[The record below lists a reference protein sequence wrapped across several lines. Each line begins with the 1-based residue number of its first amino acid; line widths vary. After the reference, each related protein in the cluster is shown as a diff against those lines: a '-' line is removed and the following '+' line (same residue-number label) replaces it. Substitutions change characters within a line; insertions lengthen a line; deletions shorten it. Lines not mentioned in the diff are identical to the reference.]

1 MAGVDRKTQA
11 ANARATKKAVSNL
24 AQVLGSIGVGGKHG
38 LADVG
43 VVAVNRIKRKLSTP
57 GQGRMYRRPGASGPR
72 AVLHRASAPGD
83 PPAPDTGLYRA
94 SWSWR
99 TGEDNRGPYVE
110 IGTNQ
115 KRGPWFEFGTRR
127 MAPRP
132 HLRPVINELR
142 AEITALIKA
151 GIVEEQ
157 TATVRRMP
165 KEIA

>member
-1 MAGVDRKTQA
+1 MAGTDLATQQANQRA
-11 ANARATKKAVSNL
+11 AARAAKNL
-24 AQVLGSIGVGGKHG
+24 AEVLGSIKVGGKDG

-57 GQGRMYRRPGASGPR
+57 GQGRIYRRPGASGPR

-127 MAPRP
+127 MAARP
-132 HLRPVINELR
+132 HLRPVLNDLR
-142 AEITALIKA
+142 AEITALVRD
-151 GIVEEQ
+151 GIIDAERK
-157 TATVRRMP
+157 TVRRLP
-165 KEIA
+165 KEIK

>member
-1 MAGVDRKTQA
+1 MAGTSPQSQA
-11 ANARATKKAVSNL
+11 ANARATKRAVNNL
-24 AQVLGSIGVGGKHG
+24 AQVLGAIGVGGKDG

-57 GQGRMYRRPGASGPR
+57 GQGRMYRRVT
-72 AVLHRASAPGD
+72 VLHRASRPGD

-94 SWSWR
+94 SWNWR
-99 TGEDNRGPYVE
+99 TGVDSRGPYVE

-132 HLRPVINELR
+132 HLRPVVNELR
-142 AEITALIKA
+142 AEITALVRKGVVA
-151 GIVEEQ
+151 EQ
-157 TATVRRMP
+157 RNVIRRLP
-165 KEIA
+165 KEVAS